1 MPLVPRWICSLT
13 FFIFPTNAGLTVG
26 EEVEA
31 VNSFMSRAALTTKY
45 MTKSG
50 ESLGLIKVIVKY
62 VQYLKWTCSFFLFS
76 ARTDMITIHVRGWN
90 LRKKLNLHNYL
101 AQRYVKVHLVLCFCL
116 LILI

>member
-1 MPLVPRWICSLT
+1 MLNVALFLLDFGVPSKVKEAIVRLELLTIMTSFDTMPLVPRWICSLT

-50 ESLGLIKVIVKY
+50 ESLGLINVIVKY
-62 VQYLKWTCSFFLFS
+62 VQYFKWTC
-76 ARTDMITIHVRGWN
+76 
-90 LRKKLNLHNYL
+90 
-101 AQRYVKVHLVLCFCL
+101 
-116 LILI
+116 